1 MFKDEI
7 KRMIDKK
14 EKKLAELKER
24 AKKSEDVAELRAL
37 NEDVDEIISE
47 LDELK
52 RVYGDADKPR
62 DDRRP
67 DGKGNDDGNGNGNVD
82 VTVDEGR
89 SLDPVAA
96 MRMNNGKPASK
107 RNSDP
112 YASEEY
118 RRAFMEF
125 VCRGTAIPA
134 EYRNDAVTTTTD
146 ASAVIPTTILHEL
159 IKEVKIYGNLFDE
172 VRKLNIKGGVNVPI
186 LSLKPTATW
195 ITADSGTKES
205 DLQKIEAKTSVSFN
219 YYGLECKV
227 AQTLLV
233 EVTALD
239 MFEAEFVRLA
249 TEAMAK
255 ALDIAIMNGSG
266 SGEPL
271 GITNDTRVPV
281 GNVITMSTADIGSW
295 SAWKKKVFAKMGKAY
310 RDGKFYM
317 AQGTFDGYI
326 DGMTDST
333 GQPIGRVNY
342 GIDGDERY
350 RFGGK
355 IVDTVENDVLK
366 SYDDASVND
375 VIAVFLK
382 PTDYAFNS
390 NLQMQ
395 TVKWTDHDTNTIKN
409 KVILIGDGKLLDPY
423 GVLIIKKGG
432 DVVSG

>member
-7 KRMIDKK
+7 KKMIDSK
-14 EKKLAELKER
+14 ETKLANLKER
-24 AKKSEDVAELRAL
+24 ARKTEDIAELRAL

-52 RVYGDADKPR
+52 RIYGDADKPR
-62 DDRRP
+62 DDDRP
-67 DGKGNDDGNGNGNVD
+67 RDGKGNDNGNVD

-89 SLDPVAA
+89 SLDPMAT
-96 MRMNNGKPASK
+96 MRMNNGKNVK

-112 YASEEY
+112 YSSEEY
-118 RRAFMEF
+118 RKAFMEF
-125 VCRGTAIPA
+125 VCRGTSIPA

-159 IKEVKIYGNLFDE
+159 IKEVKVYGNLFDE

-195 ITADSGTKES
+195 ITADTGTKES
-205 DLQKIEAKTSVSFN
+205 DLQKLEAKTSVSFN
-219 YYGLECKV
+219 YYGLECKI

-239 MFEAEFVRLA
+239 FFENEFTKLA
-249 TEAMAK
+249 AEAMAK
-255 ALDIAIMNGSG
+255 ALDIAIMNGDG

-281 GNVITMSTADIGSW
+281 GNVITLSPTDIASW

-326 DGMTDST
+326 DGMVDDN

-366 SYDDASVND
+366 SYDDASTND

-423 GVLIIKKGG
+423 GVLIIKKGAA
-432 DVVSG
+432 VSA

>member
-1 MFKDEI
+1 MLKEEI
-7 KRMIDKK
+7 KKMIDAK
-14 EKKLAELKER
+14 EAKLANLKER
-24 AKKSEDVAELRAL
+24 ARKTEDIAELRAL

-47 LDELK
+47 LEELK
-52 RVYGDADKPR
+52 KVYGEADRPR
-62 DDRRP
+62 DERKP
-67 DGKGNDDGNGNGNVD
+67 AGNDNGNVD

-89 SLDPVAA
+89 SLDPMAT
-96 MRMNNGKPASK
+96 MRMANGKQASK
-107 RNSDP
+107 RKSDP

-118 RRAFMEF
+118 REAFMEF
-125 VCRGTAIPA
+125 VCRGVPMPA
-134 EYRNDAVTTTTD
+134 NFRNDAVTTTSD

-159 IKEVKIYGNLFDE
+159 IKEVKVYGNLFDE

-205 DLQKIEAKTSVSFN
+205 DLQKLEAKTSVSFN

-239 MFEAEFVRLA
+239 MFENEFVRLA
-249 TEAMAK
+249 AEAMAK
-255 ALDIAIMNGSG
+255 ALDIAIMNGDG

-271 GITNDTRVPV
+271 GITADTRVPEA
-281 GNVITMSTADIGSW
+281 NVITLSPSEIASW
-295 SAWKKKVFAKMGKAY
+295 AGWKQKVFAKMKKAY

-317 AQGTFDGYI
+317 SQSTYDAYI
-326 DGMTDST
+326 DGMVDSN

-350 RFGGK
+350 RFAGR
-355 IVDTVENDVLK
+355 IVDTVEDDVIK
-366 SYDDASVND
+366 SYDAAEAGD
-375 VIAVFLK
+375 VVAVFLK
-382 PTDYAFNS
+382 PTDYAINS

-409 KVILIGDGKLLDPY
+409 KVIMICDGKLLDPY
-423 GVLIIKKGG
+423 GVLIIKKGEE
-432 DVVSG
+432 VISG

>member
-1 MFKDEI
+1 MFKDDL
-7 KRMIDKK
+7 KKMIDAK
-14 EKKLAELKER
+14 EKKLAALKER
-24 AKKSEDVAELRAL
+24 ARKSEDIAELRAL

-47 LDELK
+47 LEELK
-52 RVYGDADKPR
+52 RVYGDADRPR
-62 DDRRP
+62 EDRKP
-67 DGKGNDDGNGNGNVD
+67 DGDKGNDNGNVD

-89 SLDPVAA
+89 SLDPMAS
-96 MRMNNGKPASK
+96 MRMNNGKPAKRSK
-107 RNSDP
+107 DVF
-112 YASEEY
+112 ASEEY
-118 RRAFMEF
+118 REAFMNF
-125 VCRGTAIPA
+125 ICRGTAIPA
-134 EYRNDAVTTTTD
+134 EFRNDAVTTTTD

-172 VRKLNIKGGVNVPI
+172 VRKLNIKGGVSVPI

-195 ITADSGTKES
+195 ITADTGTKES
-205 DLQKIEAKTSVSFN
+205 DLQKLEAKTSVTFN
-219 YYGLECKV
+219 YYGLECKI

-233 EVTALD
+233 ETTSLD
-239 MFEAEFVRLA
+239 FFEAEFTRLA
-249 TEAMAK
+249 AEAMAK
-255 ALDIAIMNGSG
+255 ALDIAIMNGDG

-271 GITNDTRVPV
+271 GITADTRVPEA
-281 GNVITMSTADIGSW
+281 NVITLSSDDVASW
-295 SAWKKKVFAKMGKAY
+295 SQWKKKVFAKMKKAY

-326 DGMTDST
+326 DGMVDSN

-355 IVDTVENDVLK
+355 IVDTVEDDVLK
-366 SYDDASVND
+366 SWDSAEEGD
-375 VIAVFLK
+375 VVAVFLK

-390 NLQMQ
+390 NLTMQ

-432 DVVSG
+432 DVISG

>member
-1 MFKDEI
+1 MFKEEI
-7 KRMIDKK
+7 KKMIDSK
-14 EKKLAELKER
+14 ESKLATLKER
-24 AKKSEDVAELRAL
+24 ARKTEDIAELRAL

-47 LDELK
+47 LEELK
-52 RVYGDADKPR
+52 RIYGDADKPR
-62 DDRRP
+62 DDERP
-67 DGKGNDDGNGNGNVD
+67 RDGKGNDNGNVD

-89 SLDPVAA
+89 SVDPVSV
-96 MRMNNGKPASK
+96 MRMNNGKPAK
-107 RNSDP
+107 RNTDV

-118 RRAFMEF
+118 RKAFMEF

-134 EYRNDAVTTTTD
+134 EYRSDAITTTTD
-146 ASAVIPTTILHEL
+146 ASAVIPTTILREL

-195 ITADSGTKES
+195 ITADTGTKES
-205 DLQKIEAKTSVSFN
+205 DLQKLEAKTSVSFN

-239 MFEAEFVRLA
+239 MFEAEFVKLA

-281 GNVITMSTADIGSW
+281 GNVITLSPSEIASW

-326 DGMTDST
+326 DGMVDSV

-366 SYDDASVND
+366 SFDDASAND

-382 PTDYAFNS
+382 PSDYAFNS
-390 NLQMQ
+390 NLQMT
-395 TVKWTDHDTNTIKN
+395 TVKWTDNDTNTIKN

-423 GVLIIKKGG
+423 GVLVIKKGT
-432 DVVSG
+432 DVSA